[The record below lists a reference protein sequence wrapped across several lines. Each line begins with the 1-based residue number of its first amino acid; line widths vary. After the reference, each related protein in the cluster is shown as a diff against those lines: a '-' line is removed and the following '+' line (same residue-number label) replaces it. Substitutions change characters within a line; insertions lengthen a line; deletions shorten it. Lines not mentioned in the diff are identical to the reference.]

1 MWVPI
6 ATAITIVLGDSLP
19 GWPGAPVPIV
29 VIKQGDFAVQLAGI
43 AAFVLVGLYAARPS
57 WLPTWAAW
65 AFLFMDLAIVAA
77 VSRGGLVA
85 VTLGAGSALLF
96 VRSAQRLLTAGGIA
110 LAGFVLLYALNPTV
124 DVGSNQGRVLSFT
137 QIVDNAG
144 SVLVSSDSG
153 NLQGTKQWRLAWW
166 NEIIDYTVGG
176 QYFWSGKGF
185 GINLADSDGFQ
196 VLADRSLRAPHN
208 AHIALLARGGV
219 PLFALWVLIQAA
231 FGIGLINAA
240 RRAKSASNMLLVQVA
255 GVVFAIWVAALVNM
269 TFDVYLEGPQGGI
282 WFWSVIGIGLVVMR
296 AASAIAGDGEADDRG
311 RSQVRAAT
319 PGA

>member
-1 MWVPI
+1 
-6 ATAITIVLGDSLP
+6 
-19 GWPGAPVPIV
+19 V
-29 VIKQGDFAVQLAGI
+29 VVWALL
-43 AAFVLVGLYAARPS
+43 FV
-57 WLPTWAAW
+57 
-65 AFLFMDLAIVAA
+65 DLAIVAA

-85 VTLGAGSALLF
+85 ATLGAGSALLF
-96 VRSAQRLLTAGGIA
+96 VRSGQRLMTAAGIA

-124 DVGSNQGRVLSFT
+124 NVGSNQGRDLSFS

-144 SVLVSSDSG
+144 SVFDSTESG

-196 VLADRSLRAPHN
+196 VLEDRSLRAPHN

-219 PLFALWVLIQAA
+219 PLVTLWVLIQAA
-231 FGIGLINAA
+231 FGFGLVNAA
-240 RRAKSASNMLLVQVA
+240 RRARAAGKTLILQVA
-255 GVVFAIWVAALVNM
+255 AVDFAIWVAALVNM

-282 WFWSVIGIGLVVMR
+282 WFWSVIGMGLVVMR
-296 AASAIAGDGEADDRG
+296 AASASGDDDEADARG
-311 RSQVRAAT
+311 KPQVRQVSPAA
-319 PGA
+319 